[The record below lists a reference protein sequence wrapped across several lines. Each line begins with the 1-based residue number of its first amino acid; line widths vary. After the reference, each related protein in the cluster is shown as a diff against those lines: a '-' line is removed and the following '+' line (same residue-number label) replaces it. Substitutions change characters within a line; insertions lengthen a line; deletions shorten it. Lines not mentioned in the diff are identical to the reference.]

1 MITRQMAY
9 HLSIGAKQAASTF
22 VSHDPPARQRPPKSY
37 PTIGR
42 LPLSSDRARYDVLMD
57 IDSTPETNFDSNT
70 FATRA
75 PVDDFERGELV

>member
-22 VSHDPPARQRPPKSY
+22 VSHDPPTRQRPTKSY
-37 PTIGR
+37 PTSGR

-57 IDSTPETNFDSNT
+57 IDNTPETIFDSNSS
-70 FATRA
+70 AIRA
-75 PVDDFERGELV
+75 PVADFERGELV